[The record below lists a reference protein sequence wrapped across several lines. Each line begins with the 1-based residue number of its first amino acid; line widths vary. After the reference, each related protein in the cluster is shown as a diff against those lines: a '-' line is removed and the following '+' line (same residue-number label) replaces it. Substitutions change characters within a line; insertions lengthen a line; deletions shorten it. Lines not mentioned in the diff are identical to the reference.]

1 MTYELD
7 GHQYVVVSGGDSLYA
22 FTVLE

>member
-7 GHQYVVVSGGDSLYA
+7 GHQYVVVGAGDTLYG
-22 FTVLE
+22 FTLLQ